1 MSDLR
6 FLFSVFFFLLLM
18 LGFLGG
24 PIAEAAGQPK
34 AVLARFSL
42 RDYLNRNW
50 HNELVTFKVDARLV
64 GRRDVALL
72 DAGRAP
78 ARFQWHTCST
88 AGIAFLASVPSFAR
102 IEYSLVERRGKR
114 VEDRGRRSEIRGQR
128 LEDGG
133 I

>member
-50 HNELVTFKVDARLV
+50 HNELVNFKVDARLV

-72 DAGRAP
+72 DADQHP
-78 ARFQWHTCST
+78 VPFQWHTCST
-88 AGIAFLASVPSFAR
+88 AGIAFLASMPSFAQV
-102 IEYSLVERRGKR
+102 EYGLVERSGKR
-114 VEDRGRRSEIRGQR
+114 EEGRGQ
-128 LEDGG
+128 EAVGG
-133 I
+133 NQIGRAHV